1 MPPLGRKTDKQWRFV
16 GQTVNHIDELM
27 PAHIRSAFGLCAD
40 LQERNIDDATPE
52 RVKNN
57 DVNLFPYCYNIYKDP
72 EGKRE
77 PSKAT
82 GCSAARCKDNPH
94 CLNYMGQD
102 QWEREDAVVRYL
114 SLADDKP
121 NPETAKRTE
130 GKPAGMK
137 NLGATCYANSL
148 LQVWFHDP
156 EFRKSIYNSEF
167 ESSGDKSMNAL
178 YQLQLL
184 FSFLDRGIRDIYNP
198 LALVNSLKLDISM
211 QQDAQ
216 EFCNLFMARIDSQ
229 LQKQKSEILQNF
241 IKNQFQG
248 RYSYHTT
255 CKNCKNTSTRDCNF
269 FELMLNIKNHCT
281 LMDCLDEF
289 VEAEDLSG
297 NDRYSCSKC
306 SSLQD
311 AVREIKIEQMPE
323 VLNVQLMR
331 FIYDNITWTKK
342 KSKDMIRFPELIDF
356 ASLLRSK
363 EPVLYE
369 LTAVL
374 VHSGPSAHSG
384 HFLAHVLD
392 KRSNKWFVLNDE
404 EVAEFSSTLFDPE
417 EYSDMSAASKG
428 KNASKTTMVSG
439 ADDGT
444 RQLNTL
450 SSRNAYMLT
459 YTRRRTPTHESQPL
473 SPPSETMNLVSQDN
487 TAFELDLKDYS
498 ERQAN
503 LRRMFHSAREGC
515 RTLYRCWDVNCD
527 TDPSYYVPIEC
538 LAKQIALAPPST
550 ETSTGAKGSGPVI
563 DTTSLCCEHHKL
575 SPVHVS
581 RAKRISESA
590 KQILDSRH
598 VTISPLLTPN
608 DICEEC
614 VGVYV
619 QDKLYGIHHRRDV
632 DEFEKRSKGARSP
645 MAAWI
650 SKLWLNDWL
659 KVSPHLHPPHGSN
672 SEDPSPV
679 AQPFLGD
686 ALCPHSNLAGD
697 KTKRKLINKSALEV
711 LTRIFGLLELP
722 CADAEECPQCLYELQ
737 RHLESQ
743 KDVTSRAASEKIEL
757 SGLAMRSGH
766 PPLMKDNEQYYILS
780 DKFLRQWLD
789 YIKKPLQKER
799 PTEIVNNVLL
809 CEHGGFL
816 FNPDDTTDAQNT
828 DDYSVVTAEEWAYL
842 QAIYGGGPE
851 ISIMHRQLALSE
863 SDPQESNHG
872 TESSPGV
879 CQECRS
885 KRVLDYE
892 SAPLFIRIYAP
903 GDAIVGEEATES
915 ANAPAPD
922 IDHLSIAES
931 SSKSSKRKKAA
942 PKSDSYGSRR
952 SKRAKPE
959 KDPFKQVVVHVGKSD
974 TVRDL
979 KLKIMQKTRI
989 VPIYQKLLF
998 GQREL
1003 DNNEA
1008 TMAGLE
1014 ILPSSVLN
1022 LIAFDQSMENLH
1034 LSSLEDFV
1042 PLPGDVGGFGGTGLV
1057 DDEDEWA

>member
-130 GKPAGMK
+130 GKPAGM
-137 NLGATCYANSL
+137 
-148 LQVWFHDP
+148 
-156 EFRKSIYNSEF
+156 
-167 ESSGDKSMNAL
+167 
-178 YQLQLL
+178 
-184 FSFLDRGIRDIYNP
+184 
-198 LALVNSLKLDISM
+198 
-211 QQDAQ
+211 
-216 EFCNLFMARIDSQ
+216 
-229 LQKQKSEILQNF
+229 
-241 IKNQFQG
+241 
-248 RYSYHTT
+248 
-255 CKNCKNTSTRDCNF
+255 KNTSTRDCNF

-498 ERQAN
+498 ER
-503 LRRMFHSAREGC
+503 
-515 RTLYRCWDVNCD
+515 CWDVNCD

-581 RAKRISESA
+581 RAKRISEVGDASA

-851 ISIMHRQLALSE
+851 ISIMHRQLAFSE
-863 SDPQESNHG
+863 SDPQESKHESDPQESKHG